1 MDKTNKGKRVALVHC
16 TDPYTDLKCGDTGTV
31 LFEDDI
37 GTTHIKWDKGGSL
50 GMTLQDSFIFLEE
63 ESNG

>member
-1 MDKTNKGKRVALVHC
+1 
-16 TDPYTDLKCGDTGTV
+16 